1 MTEYSLNKQFKNPV
15 QKTQQQQQSNKQ
27 EMEQH
32 NEDKSAKSPDFFQE
46 NNTIKKKKKV
56 LSKDLYNYGDQDNL
70 SSISNTGINKEAFYN
85 KSFVF
90 DVYVLL
96 TKSLSLFSLDSIL
109 SDQNKHKMIYMLWKE
124 CIS

>member
-15 QKTQQQQQSNKQ
+15 QKTQQQQKSNKQ

-56 LSKDLYNYGDQDNL
+56 LSKDLYNYGYQDKKL
-70 SSISNTGINKEAFYN
+70 SVQHFQHWNQQGNF
-85 KSFVF
+85 
-90 DVYVLL
+90 L
-96 TKSLSLFSLDSIL
+96 
-109 SDQNKHKMIYMLWKE
+109 
-124 CIS
+124 